1 MNDSY
6 WDDRLEFLKAI
17 RSGWCNDDYIEFLVD
32 KVWKIDKPVKII
44 DYGCGFGYIGLLL
57 LPILPEGS
65 TYTGVD
71 ISDTLLN
78 DARHIF
84 TELEYDTNF
93 IKCDLNEFLPE
104 EKYDIAISQAVLR
117 HIPNAK
123 SIVNKMIHSV
133 IKGGMVICMEGDL
146 EIEKTV
152 QYFSGFDY
160 IGTGMTPLYR
170 KIYRNEL
177 NQGGRDYRV
186 GIKIP
191 IYMQELGLKNVDV
204 RLNDR
209 VKFINPYGD
218 SAKHSKEYDEI
229 TTAWDWNK
237 RLSYEDKEKMKKTL
251 VDRGLTKGEAKI
263 FSDSHASICD
273 HVIDNKDTVYIL
285 KPSCTLI
292 SYGIK

>member
-6 WDDRLEFLKAI
+6 WNGKLEFLKAI
-17 RSGWCNDDYIEFLVD
+17 RSGWCNNDYIEFLVE

-44 DYGCGFGYIGLLL
+44 DFGCGFGYIGILL

-84 TELEYDTNF
+84 TELEYDANF
-93 IKCDLNEFLPE
+93 IKCDLNEFSPE
-104 EKYDIAISQAVLR
+104 ERYDIAISQAVLR

-123 SIVNKMIHSV
+123 RILDKMIHSV

-152 QYFSGFDY
+152 QYFSDFDY
-160 IGTGMTPLYR
+160 IGTGMAPLYR

-218 SAKHSKEYDEI
+218 SDKHTKEYDEI

-237 RLSYEDKEKMKKTL
+237 RLSDEDKEKMMMTL
-251 VDRGLTKGEAKI
+251 VNRDLTKGEAKI
-263 FSDSHASICD
+263 FAESHASICD

-292 SYGIK
+292 SYGNK

>member
-6 WDDRLEFLKAI
+6 WNVKLEFLKAI

-44 DYGCGFGYIGLLL
+44 DFGCGFGYMGILL

-65 TYTGVD
+65 TYTGID

-78 DARHIF
+78 DARNIF
-84 TELEYDTNF
+84 TELKYDANF
-93 IKCDLNEFLPE
+93 VKCDLNEFLPE
-104 EKYDIAISQAVLR
+104 ERYDIAISQAVLR

-123 SIVNKMIHSV
+123 NILNKMIHSV

-152 QYFSGFDY
+152 QYFSDFDY
-160 IGTGMTPLYR
+160 IGTGMIPLYR
-170 KIYRNEL
+170 KIYRSEL

-218 SAKHSKEYDEI
+218 SAKHNKEYDEI

-237 RLSYEDKEKMKKTL
+237 RLSYEDKEKMMKTL

-263 FSDSHASICD
+263 FTDSHASICD
-273 HVIDNKDTVYIL
+273 HVLDNKDTVYIL

-292 SYGIK
+292 S